1 MERYKDNGF
10 CDFLKETYQDRE
22 EECEIRFFDIE
33 KSLLVV
39 AEKKDST
46 PLCLIID
53 DRVKTEEEADV
64 LSAEEKIYGNECF
77 RIARQADLPL
87 FWIRYVDCEILRN
100 EDEVYLWHSG
110 MDSGTFMRAPL
121 QTLVKLF
128 GQYKIKARLENRTP
142 QKRKNDSLSS
152 AFHLWQREC
161 LWVGIFTDLDLIRMR
176 GGKVVELIELKRSY
190 QSCREW
196 NPYNDDIN
204 NFAILSNFCERLGG
218 VDFHILFNTQLAKL
232 PKWLTPA
239 DRPYYREIE
248 KKNKGVFYD
257 RIDQLKLYQ
266 VERREGVYYHPLPY
280 PVFLGMIGIEDF
292 LNYETYQTFLA
303 AAGQSGRVDIGQE
316 DGEWRD

>member
-10 CDFLKETYQDRE
+10 CDFLKETYRGRE
-22 EECEIRFFDIE
+22 EESEIRFFDTD

-39 AEKKDST
+39 AEKKESN
-46 PLCLIID
+46 PLCLVID
-53 DRVKTEEEADV
+53 DRVKTEEEAGV
-64 LSAEEKIYGNECF
+64 LSAQEKIYGNECF
-77 RIARQADLPL
+77 RIAKQAGLPL
-87 FWIRYVDCEILRN
+87 FWIRYVDCEALEN

-110 MDSGTFMRAPL
+110 VGSGEFTRAPIR
-121 QTLVKLF
+121 TLVKLF
-128 GQYKIKARLENRTP
+128 GRYNIRARLENRSP

-176 GGKVVELIELKRSY
+176 DGRVVELIELKRSY
-190 QSCREW
+190 QPPREW

-232 PKWLTPA
+232 PRKLDEKA
-239 DRPYYREIE
+239 LPYYRKIE
-248 KKNKGVFYD
+248 KEDRGVYYD
-257 RIDQLKLYQ
+257 KIDRLKLYQ
-266 VERREGVYYHPLPY
+266 VERREGVYYYPLPY

-292 LNYETYQTFLA
+292 LNYEAYQTFLA
-303 AAGQSGRVDIGQE
+303 AEKNSRAEREEEVTKWE
-316 DGEWRD
+316 E